1 MSTVAA
7 TAAKVDS
14 PARCWGY
21 NPPMKPR
28 SRRTFL
34 RDVAAGAAGGV
45 LAVAPTARAST
56 AASQDRVAG
65 ANRRVRV
72 GLIGCGGQGSGD
84 LRNALRLG
92 AQVVALCDV
101 DDEQAA
107 RTAQRVDRE
116 FNQKPELTTRDFRR
130 VLERPDVDAVIIA
143 TPDHWHALP
152 TVMACQA
159 GKDVYV
165 EKPLALTIGEGRV
178 MVNAARR
185 HNRVVQMGTQQRSST
200 HFRDAVEFVKSGALG
215 KIRVVKTWAYQDW
228 MGNIARV
235 PDSEPASTVDY
246 DMWLGPAPKRP
257 FNKNR
262 FHFNFRWY
270 YDYSGGLMTDW
281 GAHMI
286 DIANWAMG
294 VTSPKSATS
303 VGGKFGF
310 PDDAEETPDT
320 QQALWEYD
328 GYSMI
333 WEHATAIGQGPYLR
347 DHGVAFHGNNGVL
360 VVDRGGWEV
369 LPETETKDGRKR
381 YRMMGEPRRGSS
393 GDMGLAHM
401 KDFLD
406 ALDTRKRPASDVEIG
421 HNSMIA
427 CHLANIAFR
436 TGRVVHWD
444 AAREQITGDAEAQKL
459 VLKPYR
465 APWVLPTIA
474 APATVAG

>member
-1 MSTVAA
+1 M
-7 TAAKVDS
+7 
-14 PARCWGY
+14 RR
-21 NPPMKPR
+21 R
-28 SRRTFL
+28 SRRSFL
-34 RDVAAGAAGGV
+34 KDAAVGAAGGAMLGSPV
-45 LAVAPTARAST
+45 QASQ

-65 ANRRVRV
+65 ANRRIRLA
-72 GLIGCGGQGSGD
+72 LIGCGGQGSGV

-92 AQVVALCDV
+92 AQCVALCDV
-101 DDEQAA
+101 DDEQVAKTSESIK
-107 RTAQRVDRE
+107 RTFDQTPA
-116 FNQKPELTTRDFRR
+116 LTARDFRR
-130 VLERPDVDAVIIA
+130 VLDRQDVDAVIIG

-152 TVMACQA
+152 TVLACQA

-185 HNRVVQMGTQQRSST
+185 YNRVVQMGTQQRSSN
-200 HFRDAVEFVKSGALG
+200 HFRDAAEYVKSGALG

-228 MGNIARV
+228 MGNIPRV
-235 PDSEPASTVDY
+235 PDAEPPASVDY

-262 FHFNFRWY
+262 FHFNFRWF

-294 VTSPKSATS
+294 VTVPKSATS

-320 QQALWEYD
+320 QQALWEFD
-328 GYSMI
+328 GFSMI
-333 WEHATAIGQGPYLR
+333 WEHATAIGQGPYMK
-347 DHGVAFHGNNGVL
+347 DHGAAFHGNNGVL

-369 LPETETKDGRKR
+369 LPETETKSNKKS
-381 YRMMGEPRRGSS
+381 YRMMGEPRRGS
-393 GDMGLAHM
+393 GGQNMNEAHM
-401 KDFLD
+401 RDFLD
-406 ALDTRKRPASDVEIG
+406 CLDSRKRPNSDVEIG

-436 TGRVVHWD
+436 TGRRVAWD
-444 AAREQITGDAEAQKL
+444 AAREQITGDPEAQKL
-459 VLKPYR
+459 VTKPYR
-465 APWVLPTIA
+465 APWTLPA
-474 APATVAG
+474 V

>member
-1 MSTVAA
+1 MST
-7 TAAKVDS
+7 
-14 PARCWGY
+14 
-21 NPPMKPR
+21 R

-34 RDVAAGAAGGV
+34 KGSLTALAGAGLLPA
-45 LAVAPTARAST
+45 ARAGSPA

-72 GLIGCGGQGSGD
+72 ALIGCGGMGTGD
-84 LRNALRLG
+84 LRDMLRAG
-92 AQVVALCDV
+92 AQLVALCDV
-101 DDEQAA
+101 DD
-107 RTAQRVDRE
+107 AQSAKTRE
-116 FNQKPELTTRDFRR
+116 LASRDFNQSPDLVTHDFRR
-130 VLERPDVDAVIIA
+130 VIDRGDIDAVIVA

-152 TVMACQA
+152 TILACES

-165 EKPLALTIGEGRV
+165 EKPLSLSIGEGRV
-178 MVNAARR
+178 MVDTARR
-185 HNRVVQMGTQQRSST
+185 HKRVVQMGTQQRSAP
-200 HFRDAVEFVKSGALG
+200 HFTDAVEYVKSGKLG
-215 KIRVVKTWAYQDW
+215 TIRVVKTWAYQDW
-228 MGNIARV
+228 MGNIPRV
-235 PDSEPASTVDY
+235 PDTDPPAGVDY

-294 VTSPKSATS
+294 VKAPKAAVS

-320 QQALWEYD
+320 QQALWEFD

-333 WEHATAIGQGPYLR
+333 WEHATAIGQGPYMR

-369 LPETETKDGRKR
+369 LPETETPAGAGKR
-381 YRMMGEPRRGSS
+381 YRMTGEPRRGTGGSDS
-393 GDMGLAHM
+393 HLAHV
-401 KDFLD
+401 KNFLECMD
-406 ALDTRKRPASDVEIG
+406 SRERPRSDVEIG
-421 HNSMIA
+421 HHSMIA
-427 CHLANIAFR
+427 CHLGNIAFR
-436 TGRVVHWD
+436 LNRRVAWD
-444 AAREQITGDAEAQKL
+444 VEHERMVNDPEAQAL
-459 VLKPYR
+459 VTRSYR
-465 APWVLPTIA
+465 APWSLDRYRGPSA
-474 APATVAG
+474 

>member
-1 MSTVAA
+1 MAEQTRRAFLKVSAGTVA
-7 TAAKVDS
+7 
-14 PARCWGY
+14 
-21 NPPMKPR
+21 
-28 SRRTFL
+28 
-34 RDVAAGAAGGV
+34 GASLAGGP
-45 LAVAPTARAST
+45 AAYASAR
-56 AASQDRVAG
+56 SQDRIAG

-72 GLIGCGGQGSGD
+72 GLIGCGGMGTTD
-84 LRNALRLG
+84 LRDALKLG
-92 AQVVALCDV
+92 TQLVALCDV
-101 DDEQAA
+101 DDEQSAKA
-107 RTAQRVDRE
+107 RADVETQ
-116 FNQKPELTTRDFRR
+116 FSQTPELVTRDFRR
-130 VLERPDVDAVIIA
+130 VLDRKDIDAVIVG

-165 EKPLALTIGEGRV
+165 EKPLSLTIGEGRV
-178 MVNAARR
+178 MVDAARK
-185 HNRVVQMGTQQRSST
+185 HQRVVQMGTQQRSAK
-200 HFRDAVEFVKSGALG
+200 HFADAVEYVKSGQLG
-215 KIRVVKTWAYQDW
+215 KIRLVKTWAYQDW
-228 MGNIARV
+228 MGNIAPV
-235 PDSEPASTVDY
+235 ADSEPPPTVDY

-286 DIANWAMG
+286 DIANWGMDVKAPNAA
-294 VTSPKSATS
+294 VS

-333 WEHATAIGQGPYLR
+333 WEHATAVGQGPYMR

-369 LPETETKDGRKR
+369 FPETVTDASKGWKKV
-381 YRMMGEPRRGSS
+381 YRMAGEPRRGT
-393 GDMGLAHM
+393 GGMDYHLEHVR
-401 KDFLD
+401 DFLECMD
-406 ALDTRKRPASDVEIG
+406 SRKPPRSDVEIG

-427 CHLANIAFR
+427 CHLGNMAFR
-436 TGRVVHWD
+436 VKRRVNWD
-444 AAREQITGDAEAQKL
+444 AANERVVGDPEAQAMVQKA
-459 VLKPYR
+459 YR
-465 APWVLPTIA
+465 APWKLPDVGRA
-474 APATVAG
+474 SD

>member
-1 MSTVAA
+1 
-7 TAAKVDS
+7 
-14 PARCWGY
+14 
-21 NPPMKPR
+21 MKPPT
-28 SRRTFL
+28 RRTFL
-34 RDVAAGAAGGV
+34 KHAAAGVAGG
-45 LAVAPTARAST
+45 AIAASGRAGAQS

-65 ANRRVRV
+65 ANGRIRVA
-72 GLIGCGGQGSGD
+72 LIGCGGQGTSD

-92 AQVVALCDV
+92 AQCVALCDV
-101 DDEQAA
+101 DDEQVGKAA
-107 RTAQRVDRE
+107 ERIDKD
-116 FNQKPELTTRDFRR
+116 FNQVPDRAGRDFRR
-130 VLERPDVDAVIIA
+130 VLDRNDVDAVIVG

-152 TVMACQA
+152 TIMACQA

-185 HNRVVQMGTQQRSST
+185 HDRVVQMGTQQRSST
-200 HFRDAVEFVKSGALG
+200 HFQNAVEFLKTGALG
-215 KIRVVKTWAYQDW
+215 KIRVVKAWAYQDW

-235 PDSEPASTVDY
+235 PDAEPPAGVDY

-286 DIANWAMG
+286 DVANWGMDVKA
-294 VTSPKSATS
+294 PLSATS

-328 GYSMI
+328 GFSLI
-333 WEHATAIGQGPYLR
+333 WEHATAIGQGPYMK

-369 LPETETKDGRKR
+369 LPETETKDGKKK
-381 YRMMGEPRRGSS
+381 YRMIGEPRRGSS
-393 GDMGLAHM
+393 GDMNQAHM
-401 KDFLD
+401 KNFLD
-406 ALDTRKRPASDVEIG
+406 AMESRKRPASDVEIG
-421 HNSMIA
+421 HNSMVA

-436 TGRVVHWD
+436 TGRRVTWD
-444 AAREQITGDAEAQKL
+444 AEREQIVADADAHKL
-459 VLKPYR
+459 ITRPYR
-465 APWVLPTIA
+465 APWSLPQI
-474 APATVAG
+474 GSHL

>member
-1 MSTVAA
+1 MT
-7 TAAKVDS
+7 
-14 PARCWGY
+14 
-21 NPPMKPR
+21 R
-28 SRRTFL
+28 SNRRTFL
-34 RDVAAGAAGGV
+34 KTSAAGAAGGV
-45 LAVAPTARAST
+45 LATAVPRA
-56 AASQDRVAG
+56 AASQDRTAG
-65 ANRRVRV
+65 ANARVRV
-72 GLIGCGGQGSGD
+72 ALIGCGGQGTSD

-101 DDEQAA
+101 DDEQTAKA
-107 RTAQRVDRE
+107 AQRV
-116 FNQKPELTTRDFRR
+116 LTDFSQTPDLKTRDFRR
-130 VLERPDVDAVIIA
+130 VLDRQDVDAVIVG

-152 TVMACQA
+152 TVLACQA

-185 HNRVVQMGTQQRSST
+185 YDRVVQMGTQQRSSN

-215 KIRVVKTWAYQDW
+215 KIRVVKAWAYQDW
-228 MGNIARV
+228 MGNIAPV
-235 PDSEPASTVDY
+235 PDAEPPATVDY

-257 FNKNR
+257 FNRNR

-286 DIANWAMG
+286 DIANWGMG
-294 VTSPKSATS
+294 VTAPTAATS

-320 QQALWEYD
+320 QQALWECD
-328 GYSMI
+328 GFTML
-333 WEHATAIGQGPYLR
+333 WEHATAIGLGPYQR

-369 LPETETKDGRKR
+369 FPETETKNGKKV
-381 YRMMGEPRRGSS
+381 YRAGGQPRRGVS
-393 GDMGLAHM
+393 GDMHLEHVRN
-401 KDFLD
+401 FLECMD
-406 ALDTRKRPASDVEIG
+406 SRKRPRSDVEIG

-427 CHLANIAFR
+427 CHLGNIAFR
-436 TGRVVHWD
+436 TGRRIQWD
-444 AAREQITGDAEAQKL
+444 VAKERIVGDAEAQKL
-459 VLKPYR
+459 VTRPYR
-465 APWVLPTIA
+465 GPWALPGTA
-474 APATVAG
+474 SSLP

>member
-1 MSTVAA
+1 
-7 TAAKVDS
+7 
-14 PARCWGY
+14 
-21 NPPMKPR
+21 MKPR

-34 RDVAAGAAGGV
+34 KEAAVGAAGSALLPSALG
-45 LAVAPTARAST
+45 AQ

-72 GLIGCGGQGSGD
+72 ALIGCGGQGNAD
-84 LRNALRLG
+84 LRAALRLG
-92 AQVVALCDV
+92 AQLVALCDV
-101 DDEQAA
+101 DDDQAMK
-107 RTAQRVDRE
+107 TAQRLDKE
-116 FNQKPELTTRDFRR
+116 FSQKPDLTTRDFRR
-130 VLERPDVDAVIIA
+130 VLDRKDVDAVIIG

-152 TVMACQA
+152 TILACQA

-178 MVNAARR
+178 MVDAARR
-185 HNRVVQMGTQQRSST
+185 YNRVVQMGTQQRSST
-200 HFRDAVEFVKSGALG
+200 HFRDAVDYVKSGALG
-215 KIRVVKTWAYQDW
+215 KIRVVKAWAYQDW
-228 MGNIARV
+228 MGNIPRE
-235 PDSEPASTVDY
+235 PDSEPPATIDY
-246 DMWLGPAPKRP
+246 DLWLGPAPKRP

-294 VTSPKSATS
+294 ITAPRSATS

-320 QQALWEYD
+320 QQALWECD

-333 WEHATAIGQGPYLR
+333 WEHATAIGQGPYMR

-369 LPETETKDGRKR
+369 LPETETKSGKKT
-381 YRMMGEPRRGSS
+381 YRMTGEPRRSAN
-393 GDMGLAHM
+393 GDMHQAHV

-406 ALDTRKRPASDVEIG
+406 CLDSRKRPKSDVEIG

-427 CHLANIAFR
+427 CHLANISFR
-436 TGRVVHWD
+436 TGRLVHWD
-444 AAREQITGDAEAQKL
+444 AAHEQITGDAEAQKL
-459 VLKPYR
+459 ILKPYR
-465 APWVLPTIA
+465 APWRLPAID
-474 APATVAG
+474 GQS

>member
-1 MSTVAA
+1 MKRGRRDFLKNSAVA
-7 TAAKVDS
+7 
-14 PARCWGY
+14 
-21 NPPMKPR
+21 
-28 SRRTFL
+28 
-34 RDVAAGAAGGV
+34 AAGGV
-45 LAVAPTARAST
+45 LAGAVPHT
-56 AASQDRVAG
+56 AASQERVAG

-72 GLIGCGGQGSGD
+72 ALIGCGGQGTGV

-92 AQVVALCDV
+92 AQAVALCDV
-101 DDEQAA
+101 DDEQTAKA
-107 RTAQRVDRE
+107 AQRVQTE
-116 FNQKPELTTRDFRR
+116 FSQTPALTTRDFRR
-130 VLERPDVDAVIIA
+130 VLDRQDVDAVIVG

-152 TVMACQA
+152 TIMACQA

-185 HNRVVQMGTQQRSST
+185 YDRVVQMGTQQRSSN
-200 HFRDAVEFVKSGALG
+200 HFRDAVEFVKTGALG
-215 KIRVVKTWAYQDW
+215 KIRVVKAWAYQDW
-228 MGNIARV
+228 MGNIAPL
-235 PDSEPASTVDY
+235 PDVEPPASIDY

-257 FNKNR
+257 FNRNR

-286 DIANWAMG
+286 DIANWGMG
-294 VTSPKSATS
+294 VTVPKSATS

-310 PDDAEETPDT
+310 PEDAEETPDT

-333 WEHATAIGQGPYLR
+333 WEHATAVGQGPYMR

-369 LPETETKDGRKR
+369 LPETETKQNKKR
-381 YRMMGEPRRGSS
+381 YRMVGEPRRGSS
-393 GDMGLAHM
+393 GDMNQAHM
-401 KDFLD
+401 RDFLD
-406 ALDTRKRPASDVEIG
+406 CIETRKRPASDVEIG

-436 TGRVVHWD
+436 TGRVIHWD
-444 AAREQITGDAEAQKL
+444 AATEQVKGDAEAQKY

-465 APWVLPTIA
+465 APWALPQIA
-474 APATVAG
+474 TSSV